1 MYIEYTPNILL
12 YLIKSFIS
20 TTLFYEQ
27 VLYPLHYLSNS
38 NLISLGL
45 VTLVEVYIYKKKVF
59 GILNLYCFVLKVVN

>member
-27 VLYPLHYLSNS
+27 ALYPLHYLSNS